1 MSPKMIGVIVEDGA
15 IIGSRAVVRP
25 GVRIGKNS
33 VVAMAAV
40 VTRDVLADIVVMGHP
55 ARMKYPR
62 AEYNRKKAE

>member
-1 MSPKMIGVIVEDGA
+1 
-15 IIGSRAVVRP
+15 
-25 GVRIGKNS
+25 
-33 VVAMAAV
+33 MAAV